1 MESIIIEKRENDDI
15 FPLVNEKDEVMGSA
29 FRSYVHA
36 NNLLHRAVHALVFN
50 TEGKILMQMRSPF
63 KDRYPS
69 CYTTSCSGHVDYGET
84 YETALVRETSE
95 ELGIFTSIEEF
106 HYLGKID
113 ANEETEGEFTKVYV
127 LICKGDE
134 EFSFSEE
141 EVSSLDWFSKKD
153 LEENMQRESENYTKS
168 FMCVYRYF
176 KEKCENDKKLRI
188 MLANFLN
195 NNIL

>member
-1 MESIIIEKRENDDI
+1 MESIVIDKNRKNDDI
-15 FPLVNEKDEVMGSA
+15 FPLVNDKDEVMGSA

-50 TEGKILMQMRSPF
+50 TEGKLLMQMRSAF

-95 ELGIFTSIEEF
+95 ELGIFTSIKEF

-127 LICKGDE
+127 LICNGDE
-134 EFSFSEE
+134 EFKFPED
-141 EVSSLDWFSKKD
+141 EVASLDWFSKKD
-153 LEENMQRESENYTKS
+153 LEDDLEKNPDNYTKS

-176 KEKCENDKKLRI
+176 IKKCENNKYLRI
-188 MLANFLN
+188 MLANFLK
-195 NNIL
+195 